1 MLATNNFLQ
10 DKKLQQ
16 NDFGED
22 PDLLK
27 RVISD
32 EKYIHMHVSKFP
44 KWELNSLSQ
53 WMFSEDLKENVKS
66 DQMK

>member
-44 KWELNSLSQ
+44 K
-53 WMFSEDLKENVKS
+53 
-66 DQMK
+66 